1 MSHMKNNIAIRFAEE
16 KDLDVIFNL
25 IKELAEYEKLSGEVS
40 VTKDILKKNLFG
52 ERKFAEVII
61 AEVEGTPAGQA
72 LFFHN
77 FSTFKGKPGIYLEDL
92 YVKPEYRGKGIGKS
106 LLNKLIETAKERN
119 CARVEWAV
127 LDWNKPAIDFYKKL
141 GAVEMS
147 DWLIYRF
154 TEDKF

>member
-1 MSHMKNNIAIRFAEE
+1 MNNLVIRYAEE
-16 KDLDVIFNL
+16 KDLDIILNL
-25 IKELAEYEKLSGEVS
+25 IKELAVYEKLSDEVTA
-40 VTKDILKKNLFG
+40 TKDILKENLFG
-52 ERKFAEVII
+52 ERKYAEVLI
-61 AEVEGTPAGQA
+61 AEYNGDAAGQA

-92 YVKPEYRGKGIGKS
+92 YVKPEYRGKGIGKA
-106 LLNKLIETAKERN
+106 LLNKIIETAKERN

-127 LDWNKPAIDFYKKL
+127 LNWNQPAIEFYKKI

-147 DWLIYRF
+147 DWLIYRL